1 MILMIVDKQVLLKLP
16 QASSALSTLIFSKQT
31 ILFGKMELLPTKYNT
46 QLSLRFQNNVAWWTT
61 EMFTGLIRFF
71 FLITWNRK
79 TQDSK
84 QTWHSYRFI
93 LL

>member
-46 QLSLRFQNNVAWWTT
+46 QLSLRFQNNVA
-61 EMFTGLIRFF
+61 
-71 FLITWNRK
+71 
-79 TQDSK
+79 
-84 QTWHSYRFI
+84 
-93 LL
+93 